1 MKFLETNV
9 FLRYLTRDD
18 EAKARACF
26 ELFRRTERGQEE
38 LTTSETI
45 IAEVT
50 HVLSSPRAGYRL
62 DHEDIRARLTPI
74 LSMRGLKLEHKR
86 MFYRALD
93 IYGSDPELDFED
105 AMAVAHVE
113 RQDLTEIVS
122 YDRDFDRISGIH
134 RTER

>member
-1 MKFLETNV
+1 
-9 FLRYLTRDD
+9 
-18 EAKARACF
+18 
-26 ELFRRTERGQEE
+26 
-38 LTTSETI
+38 
-45 IAEVT
+45 
-50 HVLSSPRAGYRL
+50 
-62 DHEDIRARLTPI
+62 
-74 LSMRGLKLEHKR
+74 MRGLKLEHKR

-113 RQDLTEIVS
+113 RQGLTEIVS